1 MNRDSSAE
9 EEVQGGD
16 LAETARFYPV
26 RLSSLIFAFAA
37 LLIVLFACA
46 MVFVG
51 LRSSGEAD
59 RQARANDL
67 ALFDNALNSRFMLLA
82 RDQHALVTWKTYLD
96 RQFPTDRPQSH
107 VDALISGL
115 WYQFGHDRSLLI
127 APGNR
132 LLAYAREGAVSR
144 DANAVPVDADL
155 KQLVAKAIAQY
166 RAAPDAPAGTLFEA
180 AFAHVED
187 APAMLSAMVLAD
199 PNDRQQIVG
208 VLVSAKFIDGDLLE
222 YLNGQLSFNAL
233 NFNAHPP
240 AELPRPHR
248 MVISQNGAVL
258 GAFLWA
264 DTYPGAAIWSVIW
277 PLIVLIG
284 ITLALLAALAAR
296 KLGGMTNVVEH
307 SERRTRH
314 MARHDSLTGLANRLH
329 FGEELKAAIDCLPQ
343 PFAVIACDLDRFKAV
358 NDTFGHAAGD
368 VVIRTV
374 AERMRE
380 AVGEAG
386 LVSRTGGDEFII
398 LVRAFADAPALAAL
412 GQQIINAVSAPI
424 TLEDGRTTDVGA
436 SLGIAQA
443 PQCGDTAA
451 NIMRAADEALYE
463 VKATGRGR
471 LVFAGDRLLRQGAPS
486 QQPSLSSQET

>member
-1 MNRDSSAE
+1 MNRDSDA
-9 EEVQGGD
+9 GD
-16 LAETARFYPV
+16 DTQESELAETARLYPV

-59 RQARANDL
+59 RQARASDL
-67 ALFDNALNSRFMLLA
+67 ALFDNTLNSRFMLLA
-82 RDQHALVTWKTYLD
+82 RDQHALMTWKIYLD
-96 RQFPTDRPQSH
+96 RQFPADKTRSH
-107 VDALISGL
+107 IEAMVSGL

-127 APGNR
+127 APDNK
-132 LLAYAREGAVSR
+132 LLAYAREGVVSR
-144 DANAVPVDADL
+144 DATAIPVDDDL
-155 KQLVAKAIAQY
+155 KQLVEKAIAQY
-166 RAAPDAPAGTLFEA
+166 RAEPDALAGTLFEA
-180 AFAHVED
+180 TFARIED

-199 PNDRQQIVG
+199 PGDRQQILG
-208 VLVSAKFIDGDLLE
+208 VLVSVKFVDGDLLE
-222 YLNGQLSFNAL
+222 YLNNQLSFNAL
-233 NFNAHPP
+233 NFNVHPP
-240 AELPRPHR
+240 ADLPRPHR
-248 MVISQNGAVL
+248 LVTSQSGEVL

-277 PLIVLIG
+277 PVILLIG
-284 ITLALLAALAAR
+284 VTMALLALMAAR
-296 KLGGMTNVVEH
+296 KLGGMTNVVER

-380 AVGEAG
+380 AVGDAG
-386 LVSRTGGDEFII
+386 LVSRTGGDEFIFLI
-398 LVRAFADAPALAAL
+398 RAFADALALAAL
-412 GQQIINAVSAPI
+412 GQQVIAAVSAPI
-424 TLEDGRTTDVGA
+424 VLEGGKTTDVGA

-451 NIMRAADEALYE
+451 SIMRAADEALYE
-463 VKATGRGR
+463 AKATGRGR
-471 LVFAGDRLLRQGAPS
+471 LVFAGDRLLRHGTES
-486 QQPSLSSQET
+486 KSRSSQEA